1 MDLKKVREVV
11 NDPTS
16 SVLAALGLPRICPR
30 LDHAVGTVLLH
41 HYVGFPDPVWEGE
54 DEEELA
60 VQFPLQDEHD
70 RAVIYVRHADGSITS
85 AVVATNLE
93 TGKMD
98 LRVVR
103 NDEEWGQ
110 AIWPHPF

>member
-1 MDLKKVREVV
+1 MDLKKIREVC

-30 LDHAVGTVLLH
+30 LDRAVGIVLIH
-41 HYVGFPDPVWEGE
+41 HYAGHPDPVWEGE
-54 DEEELA
+54 DEEELG

-70 RAVIYVRHADGSITS
+70 RAVIYVRKSDGTIT
-85 AVVATNLE
+85 AEVVATNLE

-110 AIWPHPF
+110 AIWPLPF